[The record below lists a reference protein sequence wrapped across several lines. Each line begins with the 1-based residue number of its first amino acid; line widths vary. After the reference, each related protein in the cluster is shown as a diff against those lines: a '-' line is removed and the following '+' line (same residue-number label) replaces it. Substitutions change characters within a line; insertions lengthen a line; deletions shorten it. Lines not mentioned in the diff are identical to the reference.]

1 MNRSYYAIIPANV
14 RYDKE
19 LKPNAKLLYGEITAL
34 ANEKGYCWATNGYFA
49 ELYGVSPETISRWV
63 SQLNKKGYVKVEVIR
78 NEYNKQIEERRIYIA
93 NYPIDEKVNTPC
105 QKSQDPLSKKS
116 RPLDEKVK
124 DNITVNSKNNNKKEK
139 RKTEIDD
146 LIESYTD
153 NKELIDTLYEFIKYR
168 KGIKKAMSTHAV
180 KLMLNKLNKLSNND
194 SIKIEILNQS
204 ILNGWT
210 GIFELKNG
218 YNRNITN
225 NNNCNGTETKGE
237 IKFGVK
243 SDYIVY

>member
-63 SQLNKKGYVKVEVIR
+63 SQLNKKGYVKVEIIR

-124 DNITVNSKNNNKKEK
+124 DNITVNSKNNNICAISQEIWSLYPKKKGKIDAMKKIPNILKETSK
-139 RKTEIDD
+139 EELTRCIDRYKSEFKNGDYTYMVNGSTFFNGRYADYLDENYIVEIPK
-146 LIESYTD
+146 E
-153 NKELIDTLYEFIKYR
+153 NKPVSNNSKSMQDIINKLKGELI
-168 KGIKKAMSTHAV
+168 
-180 KLMLNKLNKLSNND
+180 
-194 SIKIEILNQS
+194 
-204 ILNGWT
+204 
-210 GIFELKNG
+210 
-218 YNRNITN
+218 
-225 NNNCNGTETKGE
+225 
-237 IKFGVK
+237 
-243 SDYIVY
+243 